1 MAGWL
6 SKHIREG
13 CLKLDVNGNEI
24 TNPRSR
30 GSAEFHKNLMRT
42 SICKAMIRAIN
53 AGSLYPT
60 LYTDTAIATAPRE
73 LDYVLRYIWGVGDCQ
88 RRVAKLYLRA
98 AINILDPSTGTGA
111 RGGRKTI
118 LAPISSFDGILNPNY
133 TFVIV
138 QIWYAAMIKDM
149 VSRGEDPL
157 NTQSAQVWSD
167 NSRATSRSV
176 DPSSNTSPYV
186 IHPTKEFDDFR
197 LNDKFLDMNYLLS
210 TCCKVSLGNDM
221 NEQCARKAKEM
232 CSNLDFHNRFL
243 ETRFENNGSADADN
257 DTGANNDLNDTDV
270 EDADSSGDFSNIEKS
285 GKSGDLSDDET
296 CKFTSAEVDGEVENE
311 DDEVRTILESDPSRS
326 DSGLVARRS
335 KSTFNAVSDRE
346 VAGDTSMVQL
356 SSTATNNGDG
366 SASCSDLNRNTGSIA
381 DLESDL
387 CNEKIDQ
394 ASVSDFMDSGL
405 NSRVGGSDVSR
416 GDHKPHASDGLD
428 VAAMDI
434 EETGVAMDIEKTNNL
449 LAGLLI
455 EFSKG
460 VVDNAMDIEDT
471 DEKLADRVDEFLLE
485 DEEME
490 ALQQYF
496 DDDGSLDNVF
506 DERNEFRDIEAV
518 DMKSEENSSSQQDAY
533 RTSQVLQDT
542 MVPEHKDY
550 GTNDLITTD
559 ANDCTEVTTL
569 ASSTEYT
576 FLSTALARGTLS
588 PKDVSFINRA
598 ANDLCSMKGENVASS
613 FHAGD
618 GSLSLMNQVIHDG
631 LLINELKLEIK
642 SHKYLSKLLVPLT
655 EQERINVKRVI
666 EPTWKETDPKDFVAA
681 AKKTV
686 IFQCKGDKV
695 TAESMSTL
703 GPGNWFDDSIIT
715 FYLKNVLASRDKSLG
730 DNKMKNVYHSSFFL
744 QNLFDEKNDDKD
756 LRGQYNYNNVKS
768 WTRSRCKERN
778 IFGMDYII
786 CPYNDANV
794 HWSVGIISMKEKR
807 IYWFDSKGGNHYTMA
822 QGLIQYVR
830 DEYKAEYMKDMD
842 VSDWRVICSEGSPQ
856 TNGECNCTHQC
867 QMFIQFMTHMF
878 YCVSTSLVKDDD
890 CGVWVCMYCH
900 FVSLGYKPVF
910 VEEHINHFRQMI
922 ALSFINHCT

>member
-1 MAGWL
+1 MASWL

-13 CLKLDVNGNEI
+13 CLKLDVKGNEL
-24 TNPRSR
+24 TDPRRSL
-30 GSAEFHKNLMRT
+30 GSAEFHKNLMRIG
-42 SICKAMIRAIN
+42 ICKAMIRAMN

-73 LDYVLRYIWGVGDCQ
+73 LNYVLRYIWGVGNCE
-88 RRVAKLYLRA
+88 RRTAKLYLRA
-98 AINILDPSTGTGA
+98 ALSILDPSTGTAA

-118 LAPISSFDGILNPNY
+118 LAPISSFEGILNPNY

-157 NTQSAQVWSD
+157 NTQSAQVRST
-167 NSRATSRSV
+167 NPRATSCSV

-186 IHPTKEFDDFR
+186 THPTKEFNDFR
-197 LNDKFLDMNYLLS
+197 LNDNFLDMNYLLS

-221 NEQCARKAKEM
+221 NEQCARNVKEM
-232 CSNLDFHNRFL
+232 CMYLDFHKRLL

-326 DSGLVARRS
+326 DGGLVARRS
-335 KSTFNAVSDRE
+335 KSTLNAVSDRE

-394 ASVSDFMDSGL
+394 ASVSSFMDSGL

-434 EETGVAMDIEKTNNL
+434 EETGVAMDIEKMDNV

-460 VVDNAMDIEDT
+460 VVDNTMDIEDA
-471 DEKLADRVDEFLLE
+471 DEKLADRLDEILLV

-490 ALQQYF
+490 DLQQYF
-496 DDDGSLDNVF
+496 EDGGSLDSVF

-576 FLSTALARGTLS
+576 FLSTTPGTLS
-588 PKDVSFINRA
+588 SKDVSFINRA

-631 LLINELKLEIK
+631 LLINELELEIK
-642 SHKYLSKLLVPLT
+642 SHQYLSKLLVPLT
-655 EQERINVKRVI
+655 MQERINVTTVI
-666 EPTWKETDPKDFVAA
+666 EPTWKETDHKDFVRA
-681 AKKTV
+681 AKNTV
-686 IFQCKGDKV
+686 LFQCNGDQV

-703 GPGNWFDDSIIT
+703 GPGRWLDDSIIT
-715 FYLKNVLASRDKSLG
+715 FYLKNVLASRDESLG
-730 DNKMKNVYHSSFFL
+730 DNKMKNVYHSPFFL
-744 QNLFDEKNDDKD
+744 QNLFNEKNEN
-756 LRGQYNYNNVKS
+756 LRGQYNFKNVKS
-768 WTRSRCKERN
+768 WTRSRCKDGN
-778 IFGMDYII
+778 IFDLDYII

-807 IYWFDSKGGNHYTMA
+807 IYWFDSKGVDHYTMA
-822 QGLIQYVR
+822 RGLIQYVR

-856 TNGECNCTHQC
+856 KNSECNCVHTTARC
-867 QMFIQFMTHMF
+867 LFN
-878 YCVSTSLVKDDD
+878 L
-890 CGVWVCMYCH
+890 
-900 FVSLGYKPVF
+900 
-910 VEEHINHFRQMI
+910 
-922 ALSFINHCT
+922 